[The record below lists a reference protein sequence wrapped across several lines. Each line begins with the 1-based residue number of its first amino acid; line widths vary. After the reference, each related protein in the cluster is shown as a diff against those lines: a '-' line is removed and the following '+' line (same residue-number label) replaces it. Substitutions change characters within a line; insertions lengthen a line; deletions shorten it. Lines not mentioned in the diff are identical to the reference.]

1 MMNLILNEKDKLIE
15 QGINKEVIKAN
26 ETLFALANGH
36 LGVRGNIEESDFNK
50 EYIDNMGTYVN
61 GFYESSPI
69 VYGENA
75 YGYAKNHQTICKLP
89 NSHIVNFVIDGEYF
103 NFSNGVTSEHTRVLD
118 LKEGI
123 LNRSFVWTSSTGKKV
138 KISVERLVSQEI
150 QELIA
155 ISYKIMPLNF
165 SGKVTF
171 INKMASSINID
182 NKSKNDDPRVA
193 SINKKQFNI
202 EIEEHDQKYFMDLA
216 TEKSKLSLWCG
227 FDSYIACGEM
237 IGEKYFID
245 NDSIKKEIEVNAV
258 ENQQLQLVLN
268 AGYGKIYS
276 NRKLKDEYLEELI
289 EVLKKAHID
298 GYEKIKE
305 NHIKKMNEFWT
316 TSSIEV
322 EGDSE
327 LNLGLKT
334 NLFHIYQSAGR
345 DGKTNIAAKGITG
358 DGYEGHYFWDTEM
371 YILPFFIYT
380 QPSIAKA
387 LLNYRH
393 SILEHSRERA
403 RILGINKGCLYSWR
417 TINGEEC
424 SAYYPAGTAQFHIN
438 ADIAYGV
445 RTYFEAT
452 KDEEFMQ
459 NNGLE
464 ILIETARFWF
474 EFGDFI
480 KSKGNKFCING
491 VTGPDEYTAIVNN
504 NYYTNLMAK
513 NNMMYAAQSVEKFRN
528 NEVAKK
534 LFEKLELEDIEI
546 DNWIKAANNMY
557 LPYDEEKKI
566 SKQDDSFL
574 EKAVWDFEN
583 TPEEN
588 YPLLLHYHPL
598 TIYRYQVNKQADVM
612 LAALLFQD
620 EFTLEQ
626 KKRDFDYYEKI
637 TTHDS
642 SLSKSIFGMMASEI
656 GKHEDA
662 YKYFMDTALMDI
674 KNIQK
679 NTCDGIHAANMGGS
693 WMSLV
698 YGFAG
703 MKIKNDKLSFEP
715 RIPNAWNRVKFNIAF
730 RGNVVEISIEN
741 NISKYKLLK
750 GNSIQILHNNKE
762 VELTNEEIEVR
773 NSI

>member
-1 MMNLILNEKDKLIE
+1 
-15 QGINKEVIKAN
+15 
-26 ETLFALANGH
+26 
-36 LGVRGNIEESDFNK
+36 
-50 EYIDNMGTYVN
+50 
-61 GFYESSPI
+61 
-69 VYGENA
+69 
-75 YGYAKNHQTICKLP
+75 
-89 NSHIVNFVIDGEYF
+89 
-103 NFSNGVTSEHTRVLD
+103 
-118 LKEGI
+118 
-123 LNRSFVWTSSTGKKV
+123 
-138 KISVERLVSQEI
+138 
-150 QELIA
+150 
-155 ISYKIMPLNF
+155 
-165 SGKVTF
+165 
-171 INKMASSINID
+171 
-182 NKSKNDDPRVA
+182 
-193 SINKKQFNI
+193 
-202 EIEEHDQKYFMDLA
+202 
-216 TEKSKLSLWCG
+216 
-227 FDSYIACGEM
+227 
-237 IGEKYFID
+237 
-245 NDSIKKEIEVNAV
+245 
-258 ENQQLQLVLN
+258 
-268 AGYGKIYS
+268 
-276 NRKLKDEYLEELI
+276 
-289 EVLKKAHID
+289 
-298 GYEKIKE
+298 
-305 NHIKKMNEFWT
+305 
-316 TSSIEV
+316 
-322 EGDSE
+322 
-327 LNLGLKT
+327 
-334 NLFHIYQSAGR
+334 
-345 DGKTNIAAKGITG
+345 
-358 DGYEGHYFWDTEM
+358 
-371 YILPFFIYT
+371 
-380 QPSIAKA
+380 
-387 LLNYRH
+387 
-393 SILEHSRERA
+393 
-403 RILGINKGCLYSWR
+403 
-417 TINGEEC
+417 
-424 SAYYPAGTAQFHIN
+424 
-438 ADIAYGV
+438 
-445 RTYFEAT
+445 
-452 KDEEFMQ
+452 
-459 NNGLE
+459 
-464 ILIETARFWF
+464 
-474 EFGDFI
+474 
-480 KSKGNKFCING
+480 
-491 VTGPDEYTAIVNN
+491 
-504 NYYTNLMAK
+504 MAK